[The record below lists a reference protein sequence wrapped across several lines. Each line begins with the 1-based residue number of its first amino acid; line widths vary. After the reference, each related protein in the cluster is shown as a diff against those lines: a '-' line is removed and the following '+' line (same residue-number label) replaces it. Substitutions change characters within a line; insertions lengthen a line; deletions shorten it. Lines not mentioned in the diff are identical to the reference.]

1 MRENCLPH
9 ERRAEGGTAMDKKK
23 AYALNLG
30 AHQRL
35 QEYSAEKKPSWI
47 LFAVLVALYLG
58 TTYFV
63 QLTAR
68 SEDMIFIGSEA
79 IPLRQFTGA
88 ISGISNLSVIFLT
101 FLYKKPGF
109 IVALL
114 LLVVQVPVLAVGL
127 FIRKMYQNISGF
139 STNVLIIV
147 SICLI
152 FFYTA
157 KTDKIRKQMQKQAI
171 TDRLTGL
178 PNRFACT
185 LRLEELVRR
194 DKHFALAIIDLN
206 NFKAINNALGQAA
219 GNAILV
225 EVARRLKK
233 AADND
238 TTDTVNYLT
247 YNGGDEFAVILQNY
261 RNDAQIAH
269 AIAYFQNALKE
280 KITVNGGD
288 YFVTARAGYA
298 EYPVDA
304 GNDDELYSCALNA
317 TAKAKDSKDRNRICR
332 YDRDMQKAET
342 EIETERKIREALKEH
357 RMCFALQP
365 QFDLNHKI
373 RGFEALAR
381 LRDRDGTMI
390 SPAEFIPVAER
401 TELIDKIDYAVF
413 RGAAGFIGRLI
424 QQTNAEITLCV
435 NVSVR
440 HLMKNDFIQEVNEII
455 KTSGIPARLLEFEI
469 TESIMIDS
477 VEEAINT
484 IEELKMMGV
493 KVAIDDFGTG
503 YSSLSY
509 LNKFPADVLK
519 VDKSFIDKLN
529 SGLTHKKYVAA
540 IISFGHVMHFHVIAE
555 GVETSEQLEILRNI
569 GCDYIQGFYW
579 GRPMPPEE
587 AEKLA
592 RQSV

>member
-1 MRENCLPH
+1 
-9 ERRAEGGTAMDKKK
+9 MDKKK

-30 AHQRL
+30 AHQQL

-147 SICLI
+147 SMCLI

-157 KTDKIRKQMQKQAI
+157 KTDKIRKEMQKQAI

-247 YNGGDEFAVILQNY
+247 YNGGDEFAVILQNN

-587 AEKLA
+587 AEKLV